1 MACNTPLMISAKLE
15 AVPLQ
20 QSSSGLPHCDCYAEQ
35 MSLLQL
41 EIKRRTDEIEKKTK
55 EVDLLNRKLERLNA
69 ASQGEEN
76 LGGC

>member
-1 MACNTPLMISAKLE
+1 ML
-15 AVPLQ
+15 AVGADLVKGNLLCCHDILQ
-20 QSSSGLPHCDCYAEQ
+20 AGLPHSDCYAEQ

-55 EVDLLNRKLERLNA
+55 DVDLLNRRLERLSA

>member
-1 MACNTPLMISAKLE
+1 MACNTSLVISTKVETVL
-15 AVPLQ
+15 LSQ
-20 QSSSGLPHCDCYAEQ
+20 LSSGLPHCVWYAEQ

-69 ASQGEEN
+69 SSQGEEN

>member
-1 MACNTPLMISAKLE
+1 MVIGA
-15 AVPLQ
+15 
-20 QSSSGLPHCDCYAEQ
+20 CDCCAEQ
-35 MSLLQL
+35 MPWLQL

-76 LGGC
+76 LGGRLAASCLTATALCDVQPSAWH

>member
-1 MACNTPLMISAKLE
+1 
-15 AVPLQ
+15 
-20 QSSSGLPHCDCYAEQ
+20 

-55 EVDLLNRKLERLNA
+55 EVDLLNRKLERLTA

-76 LGGC
+76 LGGY